1 MSSSESNKDGSE
13 GGPGRSAGRWIVQK
27 LDDFNLFLFV
37 MLLVVASMQVFFR
50 YVVWVPMPWTE
61 EVARFLLVWVT
72 FLGAA
77 SVTRRKLHITVDW
90 MTSKLSP
97 RAGHVMGVGVYV
109 MIFLFLIT
117 FFWGGLIMMDDSWP
131 ITAGTLPWLS
141 IAYVYLGAV
150 IGVALMI
157 IYILRLLSQEIGLV
171 YADFILKKRGDA
183 AEEGR

>member
-1 MSSSESNKDGSE
+1 MSSSESKNSGSE
-13 GGPGRSAGRWIVQK
+13 KGSGRSAGRWIVQK

-37 MLLVVASMQVFFR
+37 MLLVVASLQVFFR

-90 MTSKLSP
+90 LTSKLSP
-97 RAGHVMGVGVYV
+97 KSGHALGVVVYV
-109 MIFLFLIT
+109 LIFLFLIT
-117 FFWGGLIMMDDSWP
+117 FFWGGLVMMDDSWP

-157 IYILRLLSQEIGLV
+157 VYILQLLFREIGMV
-171 YADFILKKRGDA
+171 YDDFASKKRGDA

>member
-1 MSSSESNKDGSE
+1 MSSSESNKDGSKA
-13 GGPGRSAGRWIVQK
+13 GPWIVQK

-37 MLLVVASMQVFFR
+37 MLLVVASLQVFFR

-90 MTSKLSP
+90 LTSKLSP
-97 RAGHVMGVGVYV
+97 RTGYVLGVFVYV
-109 MIFLFLIT
+109 MILLFLIT
-117 FFWGGLIMMDDSWP
+117 FFWGGLVMMDDSWP

-157 IYILRLLSQEIGLV
+157 IYILRLLAQEIGLV
-171 YADFILKKRGDA
+171 YADFFLKKRGDA
-183 AEEGR
+183 VEEGR